1 VRLWEVIVVKP
12 FTKRTKYGSKTVKRD
27 GITFHSKKE
36 ADRWSQLKL
45 LEKAGRIT
53 NLERQVKI
61 PLWGK
66 DGPILTDK
74 GTRQRTY
81 VADFAYVDWDLNG
94 VKVIEDSKGF
104 ETPEFKLK
112 RAILEAQNVSLLIT

>member
-1 VRLWEVIVVKP
+1 MARP

-61 PLWGK
+61 PLWGR
-66 DGPILTDK
+66 DGPVMTDK

-81 VADFAYVDWDLNG
+81 VADFTYVDWDLNG

>member
-1 VRLWEVIVVKP
+1 MRWGLLMARP

-61 PLWGK
+61 PLWGR
-66 DGPILTDK
+66 DGPVMTDK

-81 VADFAYVDWDLNG
+81 VADFTYVDWDLNG